1 MSQQSDELVIHSL
14 SDVAPGDVVI
24 GRSARTTS
32 MLIISKNDVT
42 DITGV
47 ELSQYSGAD
56 HVLITRFKSGF
67 IHSMFWDIVRYLG

>member
-1 MSQQSDELVIHSL
+1 MSQQSDKLVIHCL

-24 GRSARTTS
+24 GRSTRDVS
-32 MLIISKNDVT
+32 MLMISKTDAA

-56 HVLITRFKSGF
+56 RVLITRFKSGF
-67 IHSMFWDIVRYLG
+67 MHSVFWDIIRYLG

>member
-1 MSQQSDELVIHSL
+1 MIHSL

-24 GRSARTTS
+24 NRSTHKVS
-32 MLIISKNDVT
+32 MLTISKTDIA

-47 ELSQYSGAD
+47 ELSQYLGAD
-56 HVLITRFKSGF
+56 QVLITRFKSGF